1 MATFS
6 GGTSPAALAAL
17 APSINNLAAARNAR
31 SQSISGL
38 MNTIGAGFERNKKQK
53 QVKEKNEIA
62 MGVAKGLLND
72 PNFQKSMPG
81 ITDAAS
87 LVKLTGADDII
98 KFGREQQQINLVTK
112 ESEANIGLINTRV
125 KEFERQKEDRE
136 AAKESA
142 KALQVLLPPAISLEA
157 GGDATAIFEDP
168 NVAKLT
174 PTDYIT
180 LANTISSRTGLD
192 AQVVSENLKSQKALT
207 GATIE
212 EIASGELASQAI
224 AGVVSGKIQSLDEIT
239 NFGEMT
245 VDQQGKVIS
254 VWKEQNPTA
263 PTPMPMLNP
272 DGSGEILGYAIDTG
286 NGNYRIMESAK
297 SGNEFSTG
305 VRSAMAALDARL
317 EKGEISPEK
326 HQEGMATIRKQAS
339 SIPDESGIL
348 FDPAASDETPVT
360 DPEAPAPTKNALDV
374 AESLS
379 NLTNIISRTGD
390 LSMDELEQAISVYRS
405 RNTGLSED
413 DFSEIKNLL
422 VQESKDRKEAKRL
435 RDEKQKRNVS
445 LRGIKAKTRS
455 NQERIR
461 GESLRTASSSVPL
474 NALDETALSIIK
486 SYGSE

>member
-72 PNFQKSMPG
+72 PIFRKSVPG
-81 ITDAAS
+81 ITDPAS
-87 LVKLTGADDII
+87 LIKLTSADEVIQ
-98 KFGREQQQINLVTK
+98 FGREQQQINLVTK
-112 ESEANIGLINTRV
+112 EAKAKIGLIQTQV
-125 KEFERQKEDRE
+125 KEFERQTEDRE

-142 KALQVLLPPAISLEA
+142 KALQVLLP
-157 GGDATAIFEDP
+157 TAINLKPGADTTALFEQAALA
-168 NVAKLT
+168 NLT
-174 PTDYIT
+174 PSDYAT

-212 EIASGELASQAI
+212 EIGSGKLASQAI
-224 AGVVSGKIQSLDEIT
+224 AGVVSGKIKSLEAVT

-254 VWKEQNPTA
+254 VLKEQNPTA
-263 PTPMPMLNP
+263 PTPIPMLNP
-272 DGSGEILGYAIDTG
+272 DGSGEILGYALDTG

-297 SGNEFSTG
+297 SGGGLSPTVQANI
-305 VRSAMAALDARL
+305 AALKERTRLDPSDPNYITPEAFEKAR
-317 EKGEISPEK
+317 GESLR
-326 HQEGMATIRKQAS
+326 AAS
-339 SIPDESGIL
+339 LIKDQSGL
-348 FDPAASDETPVT
+348 DQDPAAPDGPPVPVP
-360 DPEAPAPTKNALDV
+360 DVPPAPAPTKNALDV

-390 LSMDELEQAISVYRS
+390 LSMDELEQAISAYRS

-435 RDEKQKRNVS
+435 RDEKLKRSVS
-445 LRGIKAKTRS
+445 LANIKAKS
-455 NQERIR
+455 
-461 GESLRTASSSVPL
+461 SPRTINP
-474 NALDETALSIIK
+474 
-486 SYGSE
+486 YGSK

>member
-87 LVKLTGADDII
+87 LVKLTGADEII

-224 AGVVSGKIQSLDEIT
+224 AGVVSGKIKSLDEVT

-272 DGSGEILGYAIDTG
+272 DGSGEILGYALDTG
-286 NGNYRIMESAK
+286 RGFQIIESAK
-297 SGNEFSTG
+297 SGGGLGRT
-305 VRSAMAALDARL
+305 AQDAANALKLRLDA
-317 EKGEISPEK
+317 GEISQEK
-326 HQEGMATIRKQAS
+326 YQEGMATIRTQAS
-339 SIPDESGIL
+339 
-348 FDPAASDETPVT
+348 FVT
-360 DPEAPAPTKNALDV
+360 DPDTGLLVDPTASDDGPDADV
-374 AESLS
+374 PISDLNSELS
-379 NLTNIISRTGD
+379 IGIAKRLSGLTNIISEKGEINMQELD
-390 LSMDELEQAISVYRS
+390 KALSMLKSSA
-405 RNTGLSED
+405 GLD
-413 DFSEIKNLL
+413 DSNISEIMRMLNDTA
-422 VQESKDRKEAKRL
+422 SDRKAADDQRERMEDIDKSMVSIEMGPERVAKNEEIL
-435 RDEKQKRNVS
+435 RRVS
-445 LRGIKAKTRS
+445 RGP
-455 NQERIR
+455 
-461 GESLRTASSSVPL
+461 SLSVP
-474 NALDETALSIIK
+474 I
-486 SYGSE
+486 GF